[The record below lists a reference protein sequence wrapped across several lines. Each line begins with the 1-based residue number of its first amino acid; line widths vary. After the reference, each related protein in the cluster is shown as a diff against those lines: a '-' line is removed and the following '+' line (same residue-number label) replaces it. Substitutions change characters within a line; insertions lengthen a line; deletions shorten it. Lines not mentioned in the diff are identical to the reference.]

1 MASANLIRAC
11 VTGGMKRF
19 IFSSTAAVYGI
30 PAVVPVSEDM
40 P

>member
-1 MASANLIRAC
+1 MASANLIRAG
-11 VTGGMKRF
+11 VAGGVKRF
-19 IFSSTAAVYGI
+19 VFSSTAAVYGI